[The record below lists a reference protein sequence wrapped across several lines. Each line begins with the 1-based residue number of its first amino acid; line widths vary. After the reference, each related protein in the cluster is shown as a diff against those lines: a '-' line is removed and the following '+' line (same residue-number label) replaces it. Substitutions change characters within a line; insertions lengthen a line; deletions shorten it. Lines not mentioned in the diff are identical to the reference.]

1 MIIFFRS
8 CEANLKAG
16 SLGDEVTGDGIRWNG
31 KHKLEII
38 RKCYLS
44 IQHSLDERDLI
55 VIIDDRTTKETLDW
69 MRNNTKAQ
77 FRIHPIHPY
86 QS

>member
-16 SLGDEVTGDGIRWNG
+16 SLGDEVTGDGIRWDG

-38 RKCYLS
+38 RKCYMS
-44 IQHSLDERDLI
+44 IQHSLDESDLI
-55 VIIDDRTTKETLDW
+55 VVIDDRTTPETRDW
-69 MRNNTKAQ
+69 MRNNSRAL
-77 FRIHPIHPY
+77 FR
-86 QS
+86 